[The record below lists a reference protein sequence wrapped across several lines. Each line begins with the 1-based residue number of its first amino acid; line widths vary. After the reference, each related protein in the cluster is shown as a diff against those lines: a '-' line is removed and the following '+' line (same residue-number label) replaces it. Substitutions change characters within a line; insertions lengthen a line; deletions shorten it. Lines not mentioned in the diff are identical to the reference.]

1 MICSVATILIRCCS
15 ARNSVSVCRYCRGGE
30 LFERLLEKGKYSE
43 RDASTVMRQIL
54 QAVADCHINGVIH
67 RDLKPENFLYESTAG
82 GSQLKVTDFGLSDF
96 FSVSQPK
103 PFDDVAGSAY
113 YVAPEVLRRKYGPA
127 ADLWSCG
134 VIMYILLTG
143 EVCPTYPSGGICCL
157 ASHHKCAC
165 DDSTSGCR

>member
-1 MICSVATILIRCCS
+1 MYCRLCIQSLQS
-15 ARNSVSVCRYCRGGE
+15 DMLCRYCRGGE
-30 LFERLLEKGKYSE
+30 LFERLLDKGKYSE
-43 RDASTVMRQIL
+43 KDASRVMRQIL

-67 RDLKPENFLYESTAG
+67 RDLKPENFLYESTAED
-82 GSQLKVTDFGLSDF
+82 SQLKVTDFGLSDF
-96 FSVSQPK
+96 FSVSHPK

-143 EVCPTYPSGGICCL
+143 EARFCF
-157 ASHHKCAC
+157 
-165 DDSTSGCR
+165 

>member
-1 MICSVATILIRCCS
+1 MKVITGAASVYCSVGAPAAHGGKC
-15 ARNSVSVCRYCRGGE
+15 AVMVACRYCRGGE

-67 RDLKPENFLYESTAG
+67 RDLKPENFLYESTAD

-113 YVAPEVLRRKYGPA
+113 YVAPEVLRRKYGPT

-143 EVCPTYPSGGICCL
+143 EVLPVLLC
-157 ASHHKCAC
+157 
-165 DDSTSGCR
+165 

>member
-1 MICSVATILIRCCS
+1 MALHPHCQTLKDASF
-15 ARNSVSVCRYCRGGE
+15 CRYCRGGE
-30 LFERLLEKGKYSE
+30 LFERLLQKGKYSE
-43 RDASTVMRQIL
+43 RDASLVMRQIL

-67 RDLKPENFLYESTAG
+67 RDLKPENFLYES
-82 GSQLKVTDFGLSDF
+82 SDPSSELKVTDFGLSDF

-113 YVAPEVLRRKYGPA
+113 YVAPEVLRRKYGPT

-143 EVCPTYPSGGICCL
+143 EVRLLPLLQTLL
-157 ASHHKCAC
+157 AVAFLRAC
-165 DDSTSGCR
+165 V